1 MTDLDLKLLYGL
13 LGVIVFVYTYLSMGK
28 RNRASFNSLI
38 ASGVDDLGIIC
49 VFVSL
54 VFLVAIWPLILF
66 EDTVKVFRGR

>member
-13 LGVIVFVYTYLSMGK
+13 LGVIVVVYTYLSMSK
-28 RNRASFNSLI
+28 RTRASFNSLI